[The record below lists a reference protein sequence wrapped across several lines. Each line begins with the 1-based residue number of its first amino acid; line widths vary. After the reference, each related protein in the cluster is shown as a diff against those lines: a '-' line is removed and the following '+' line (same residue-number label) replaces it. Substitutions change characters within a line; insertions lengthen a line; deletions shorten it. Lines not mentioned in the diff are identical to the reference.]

1 MRSEKRLGGGISAG
15 VEGGGFPA
23 LSHVSWGIIWLTA
36 AYRAS
41 FWVSVAGS
49 ARLGLNIFPH
59 FANVAQVLQ
68 PEPPASSSSLP
79 LHQVHVPLS
88 S

>member
-1 MRSEKRLGGGISAG
+1 M
-15 VEGGGFPA
+15 EGRGGFPGPCPSP
-23 LSHVSWGIIWLTA
+23 LSRQLGHYMADGCIPSLLLGLSA
-36 AYRAS
+36 FMS
-41 FWVSVAGS
+41 LFLAGP
-49 ARLGLNIFPH
+49 GLNIFPH

-68 PEPPASSSSLP
+68 PEPPASSGSLP